1 MDVLGTQQNVLDLW
15 MSLYYDAQ
23 WNIFLIHASD
33 DDALDFMQSLN
44 WSML

>member
-15 MSLYYDAQ
+15 MSLYYMLSE
-23 WNIFLIHASD
+23 IFFLIHASD

-44 WSML
+44 